1 MPTTEEVNLWIAEN
15 VLDTDAWDKKPAKQ
29 PLAVKQ
35 AERNLAR
42 WYPAVVLNIEVIA
55 LQSIWEM
62 QGLDPALKFQKHGVK
77 SVDDHGEGVTYSGIR
92 DVVAPDVRDL
102 LGKTASEIAEE
113 EAEEDGTDL
122 QYGGCLI

>member
-1 MPTTEEVNLWIAEN
+1 MPTTEEVNLWIADN
-15 VLDTDAWDKKPAKQ
+15 VLDTAAWDKKPLKQ
-29 PLAVKQ
+29 GLAVKQ

-42 WYPAVVLNIEVIA
+42 WYPAAVQTVEIVA
-55 LQSIWEM
+55 LQAIWEM
-62 QGLDPALKFQKHGVK
+62 EGLDPALKYQKHGVK

-113 EAEEDGTDL
+113 DEPDSTDL

>member
-1 MPTTEEVNLWIAEN
+1 MATKEEVNLWIEGN
-15 VLDTDAWDKKPAKQ
+15 VLDTDAWDKKPVKQ

-42 WYPAVVLNIEVIA
+42 WYPSVVLTVEIIA

-62 QGLDPALKFQKHGVK
+62 QGLDPALKYQKHGVK

-92 DVVAPDVRDL
+92 DVVAPDVREL
-102 LGKTASEIAEE
+102 LGTPAFEIVP
-113 EAEEDGTDL
+113 DDDDSTDL